1 MMAVNPFDYV
11 NSITMTKKN
20 MMRNSE
26 NDNLAEKDYNPWIVN
41 KALSYFQD
49 TVLIANEVNMY
60 HALEKRA
67 QYEYLINMVRPNKR
81 WAKWVKDE
89 ANEDLDIVCAY
100 YNVNPI
106 VGREYL
112 SLLTKEQIQIMKKE
126 QEKGGTKK

>member
-1 MMAVNPFDYV
+1 MAVNPFDYV

-26 NDNLAEKDYNPWIVN
+26 NDNLAEKDYNPWVVN

-106 VGREYL
+106 IGREYL

>member
-1 MMAVNPFDYV
+1 MAVNPFDYV

>member
-1 MMAVNPFDYV
+1 MAVNPFDYV

-89 ANEDLDIVCAY
+89 TNEELDLVCKY

-106 VGREYL
+106 IGREYL
-112 SLLTKEQIQIMKKE
+112 SLLNKDQLTKIKAALDQGGNKK
-126 QEKGGTKK
+126 

>member
-1 MMAVNPFDYV
+1 MAVSPFDYV
-11 NSITMTKKN
+11 NSITTTKKN
-20 MMRNSE
+20 MMRNTE
-26 NDNLAEKDYNPWIVN
+26 NDTLAEKEYNAWIVN

-60 HALEKRA
+60 YNLNNRA
-67 QYEYLINMVRPNKR
+67 QYEYLLNMVRPNKR
-81 WAKWVKDE
+81 FAKWVKDIN
-89 ANEDLDIVCAY
+89 NEELDTVCKY

-106 VGREYL
+106 IGREYL

>member
-89 ANEDLDIVCAY
+89 TNEELDLVCKY

-106 VGREYL
+106 IGREYL
-112 SLLTKEQIQIMKKE
+112 SLLNKDQLTKIKAALDQGGNKK
-126 QEKGGTKK
+126 

>member
-1 MMAVNPFDYV
+1 
-11 NSITMTKKN
+11 
-20 MMRNSE
+20 
-26 NDNLAEKDYNPWIVN
+26 
-41 KALSYFQD
+41 
-49 TVLIANEVNMY
+49 
-60 HALEKRA
+60 
-67 QYEYLINMVRPNKR
+67 MVRPNKR

>member
-26 NDNLAEKDYNPWIVN
+26 NDNLAEKDYNPWVVN

>member
-1 MMAVNPFDYV
+1 MAVNPFDYV

-26 NDNLAEKDYNPWIVN
+26 NDNLAEKDYNPWVVN

>member
-1 MMAVNPFDYV
+1 MAVNPFDYV

-26 NDNLAEKDYNPWIVN
+26 NDNLAEKDYNPWVVN

-81 WAKWVKDE
+81 WVKWVKDE
-89 ANEDLDIVCAY
+89 TNEELDLVCKY

-106 VGREYL
+106 IGREYL
-112 SLLTKEQIQIMKKE
+112 SLLNKDQLTKIKAALDQGGNKK
-126 QEKGGTKK
+126 

>member
-1 MMAVNPFDYV
+1 MSNVWDYV
-11 NSITMTKKN
+11 NSITTTKKN
-20 MMRNSE
+20 MMRNTE
-26 NDNLAEKDYNPWIVN
+26 NDTLAEKEYNAWVVN

-60 HALEKRA
+60 YNLDNRA
-67 QYEYLINMVRPNKR
+67 QYEYLLNMVRPNKR
-81 WAKWVKDE
+81 FAKWVKDIN
-89 ANEDLDIVCAY
+89 NEELDTVCNY

-106 VGREYL
+106 IGREYL

>member
-26 NDNLAEKDYNPWIVN
+26 NDNLAEKDYNPWVVN

-81 WAKWVKDE
+81 WVKWVKDE
-89 ANEDLDIVCAY
+89 TNEELDLVCKY

-106 VGREYL
+106 IGREYL
-112 SLLTKEQIQIMKKE
+112 SLLNKDQLTKIKAALDQGGNKK
-126 QEKGGTKK
+126 

>member
-1 MMAVNPFDYV
+1 MAVSPFDYV

-20 MMRNSE
+20 MMRNTE
-26 NDNLAEKDYNPWIVN
+26 NDDLAEKDYNPWIVN

-60 HALEKRA
+60 HALDKRA

-89 ANEDLDIVCAY
+89 TNEDLDTVCAH